1 MLENLNICLTV
12 PNGSNWNLIL
22 SSSVIHNLTK
32 LSWFTHWSSWHWSVR
47 YFFLD
52 LCEGTE
58 AQKFFLFFEFVC
70 MFNVFPF
77 LFSLMLW
84 WFFIGFYSFIFFF
97 LKLVISCWYLLFFN
111 KLIVELFLGR
121 IALCFVFRFAG
132 LSDLNLSLFCWV
144 CSCRGLLCF
153 LFQLYFCWR
162 LVLVH
167 SLGVF
172 LSRFFISCSDFV
184 VINMTFLIADFGL
197 YLN

>member
-1 MLENLNICLTV
+1 MGQIEILFYLQASSITWQSYHGLLIEVHDIDQLDIFFLTSVKVQRPKYFFCFLNLLVCLMF
-12 PNGSNWNLIL
+12 SL
-22 SSSVIHNLTK
+22 SSS
-32 LSWFTHWSSWHWSVR
+32 
-47 YFFLD
+47 
-52 LCEGTE
+52 
-58 AQKFFLFFEFVC
+58 
-70 MFNVFPF
+70 
-77 LFSLMLW
+77 LW
-84 WFFIGFYSFIFFF
+84 WFFIGFYSFIFF
-97 LKLVISCWYLLFFN
+97 LKLVISCWYLLLFN

-121 IALCFVFRFAG
+121 MALCFVFRFAG